1 MNRWRTLIAV
11 LVSQLLL
18 LLLALPA
25 WGQSL
30 CRRVTSAQELTDG
43 RYVLMFSDGAA
54 PAAFQPERG
63 ACLPACPRQV
73 EGICAIFNVSF
84 SASLMANTFI

>member
-54 PAAFQPERG
+54 PAASSRKGVPAF
-63 ACLPACPRQV
+63 LPVPGRWRAMQWCPRPMPF
-73 EGICAIFNVSF
+73 GS
-84 SASLMANTFI
+84 